1 MLTFSTFSIIPTSL
15 GLLAM
20 GILWSLKAVK
30 PHVNWIHIQI
40 VYHLSIAYS
49 YYSKIISSQVE
60 LIISL
65 IMDTSKCY
73 CISWLA
79 GWSMMWYICWLFFFW
94 LFLFC
99 VCLCFVL
106 LSACNLYWLCV
117 HSNSTNRTVDA
128 VQPKMNITHWSGDHI

>member
-1 MLTFSTFSIIPTSL
+1 LDS
-15 GLLAM
+15 LAM

-79 GWSMMWYICWLFFFW
+79 GWTMMWYICWLFVFW

-106 LSACNLYWLCV
+106 LSACMPQGVNRYRMDTSRGLGADGY
-117 HSNSTNRTVDA
+117 HRSRSTKVVILVYVGWVYDY
-128 VQPKMNITHWSGDHI
+128 SLF

>member
-1 MLTFSTFSIIPTSL
+1 MLTFSTFSVIPTSL
-15 GLLAM
+15 GLLTM

-65 IMDTSKCY
+65 IMDTSLLY
-73 CISWLA
+73 FLI
-79 GWSMMWYICWLFFFW
+79 GWMNNDVVCWLFVFR

>member
-1 MLTFSTFSIIPTSL
+1 MLTFSTFSVIPTSL
-15 GLLAM
+15 GLLTM

-65 IMDTSKCY
+65 IMDTSLLY
-73 CISWLA
+73 FLI
-79 GWSMMWYICWLFFFW
+79 GWMNNDVVCWLFVFR

-128 VQPKMNITHWSGDHI
+128 VQPKMKITHWSGDHI